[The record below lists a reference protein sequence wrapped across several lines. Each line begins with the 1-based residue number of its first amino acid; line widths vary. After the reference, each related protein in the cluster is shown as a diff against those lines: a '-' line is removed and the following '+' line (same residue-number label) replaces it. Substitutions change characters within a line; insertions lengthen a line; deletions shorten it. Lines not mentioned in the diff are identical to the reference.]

1 MPFAI
6 DQNRC
11 ASCGS
16 CSSICQNKAVVKREG
31 GYLVTEMCCDCGTCI
46 PFCPTGAIGK
56 GKTKVEFDNKK
67 LDGALKE
74 KLSLKRNIAAMKF
87 ADEPPEGVPV
97 EEGPQFW
104 CAICGNV
111 FEGKGGPV
119 FFTAEATV
127 CGGSAMIGVGAGKST
142 RDEFEAAV
150 QYEVIGEGNL
160 FATKTEMSR
169 ARDFYPKYPKAYR
182 GMIIGSLED
191 VSMPDI
197 ILFPVIGRQM
207 CMITTAYTYETGE
220 IMSGY
225 GGSAT
230 CMITVAIPFLENR
243 PVFTSG
249 DYSGRDFLQLKDEEI
264 IVCFPY
270 RLVPGLVSNLDK
282 TAYAKPR

>member
-1 MPFAI
+1 MPFVI
-6 DQNRC
+6 DHDRC
-11 ASCGS
+11 AACGS
-16 CSSICQNKAVVKREG
+16 CSSICQNRAVVKREG
-31 GYLVTEMCCDCGTCI
+31 IYLVTDMCCDCGTCI
-46 PFCPTGAIGK
+46 PFCTTGAIGP
-56 GKTKVEFDNKK
+56 GEHTAELDHKK
-67 LDGALKE
+67 LDKSLKK
-74 KLSLKRNIAAMKF
+74 KLSLHRNIAAMKY
-87 ADEPPEGVPV
+87 ADEPPQDIPV

-104 CAICGNV
+104 CAICGNI
-111 FEGKGGPV
+111 FEGTGKPV
-119 FFTAEATV
+119 FFTAQATV

-150 QYEVIGEGNL
+150 QYEVIGRGNL
-160 FATKTEMSR
+160 FATKTEMSK
-169 ARDFYPKYPKAYR
+169 ARDFYPSYPKAYR
-182 GMIIGSLED
+182 GMIIGPLQD

-197 ILFPVIGRQM
+197 ILFPVTGRQM

-264 IVCFPY
+264 VVCFPY

-282 TAYAKPR
+282 TAYAKAK